1 MLLALKK
8 TTLALLL
15 IICSLGCGTG
25 YASDI
30 DNLERLISSKNI
42 NVKEL
47 RSMGPGIMPDLVTLY
62 KQGDSMRRAT
72 IAWVWYQLKW
82 KSAAAREV
90 MLGDIDATHKDLRL
104 QVQWA
109 LGRVSDDTE
118 VVQVLLDKMMNDPN
132 PLFRDKAA
140 CALASDQI
148 HLNDHQRVKI
158 LDGLITGMESN
169 NPQVRDISIKAMKI
183 QTGQTK
189 QYSPTAPAEQRAQ
202 KIHNWRQWL
211 DEYKSNL

>member
-1 MLLALKK
+1 
-8 TTLALLL
+8 
-15 IICSLGCGTG
+15 
-25 YASDI
+25 
-30 DNLERLISSKNI
+30 
-42 NVKEL
+42 
-47 RSMGPGIMPDLVTLY
+47 MGPDNMPDLVTLY
-62 KQGDSMRRAT
+62 QNGDSMRRAT

-82 KSAAAREV
+82 KSPAARKV
-90 MLGDIDATHKDLRL
+90 MLSDINATHKDLRL

-158 LDGLITGMESN
+158 LDGLITGMESS

-189 QYSPTAPAEQRAQ
+189 QFNPNESAGQRA
-202 KIHNWRQWL
+202 KIIRIWRQWL

>member
-1 MLLALKK
+1 MQQTLKI
-8 TTLALLL
+8 TYLTLML
-15 IICSLGCGTG
+15 IISTLWSGAG
-25 YASDI
+25 YSADI
-30 DNLERLISSKNI
+30 ETLNRLISSKNI
-42 NVKEL
+42 NVQEL
-47 RSMGPGIMPDLVTLY
+47 RSMGPAIMPDLVTLY
-62 KQGDSMRRAT
+62 NKGDSMRRAT
-72 IAWVWYQLKW
+72 IAWVWYQLEW
-82 KSAAAREV
+82 KSPAAREV
-90 MLGDIDATHKDLRL
+90 MLADMNATHKDLRL
-104 QVQWA
+104 QIQWA

-148 HLNDHQRVKI
+148 HLNDQQRVKI
-158 LDGLITGMESN
+158 LDGLISGMEST

-189 QYSPTAPAEQRAQ
+189 QFSPNASADQRAQ
-202 KIHNWRQWL
+202 KIRNWRLWL

>member
-1 MLLALKK
+1 MQQTLKRI
-8 TTLALLL
+8 TISLLL
-15 IICSLGCGTG
+15 ITSSLWCVAGFAG
-25 YASDI
+25 DI
-30 DNLERLISSKNI
+30 DTLDRLISSKNI
-42 NVKEL
+42 NVPEL
-47 RSMGPGIMPDLVTLY
+47 RSMGPDIMPDLVTLY
-62 KQGDSMRRAT
+62 KKGDSMRRAT
-72 IAWVWYQLKW
+72 IAWVWYQLEW

-90 MLGDIDATHKDLRL
+90 MLSDIDATHKDLRL

-148 HLNDHQRVKI
+148 HLNDHQRVEI

-189 QYSPTAPAEQRAQ
+189 QYSPTDSAGQRAQ
-202 KIHNWRQWL
+202 KIQNWRRWL